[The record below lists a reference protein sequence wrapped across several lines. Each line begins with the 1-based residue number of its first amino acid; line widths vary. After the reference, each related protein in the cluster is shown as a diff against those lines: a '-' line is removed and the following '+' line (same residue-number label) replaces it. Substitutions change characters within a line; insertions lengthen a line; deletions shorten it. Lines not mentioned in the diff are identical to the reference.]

1 MYHSDGD
8 DVADFG
14 LCQVGTHTYE
24 VPMLNPTTSG
34 VDEKDQSTTSVV
46 ADNRMKTFMTFADI
60 FSGNQSPKSVARVN
74 PVIPDQKKHV
84 PQNKQVARFTLSW
97 WKLYLDICETYHTS
111 FITWLLNNM

>member
-1 MYHSDGD
+1 MFGFKNLSVHHINGD
-8 DVADFG
+8 NITDFG
-14 LCQVGTHTYE
+14 FYQVGTHTYE

-74 PVIPDQKKHV
+74 PVIPDQKACD
-84 PQNKQVARFTLSW
+84 P
-97 WKLYLDICETYHTS
+97 E
-111 FITWLLNNM
+111 